1 MSSKSTGISSSPSML
16 FWFLSSIFS
25 RLLNFAVLD
34 HAWESSR
41 SSVRLLNRAG
51 FLDDIKLLLS
61 CLDIILNSLVSL
73 DSVTLTRFWLTFIRR
88 AVRVL
93 NCSVCWNNS
102 WWSVVSKYMSPN
114 AKLAVDFIVL
124 LFLQVKQ
131 SLPASE
137 GVVWL
142 SIHLGTQQLW
152 AIHLSC
158 FFWFEPDKI
167 FFADHLDWVSRKM
180 LSRWELLNEV
190 PHLFEFSLLSKAP
203 EDDAQNGLRYWGTD

>member
-1 MSSKSTGISSSPSML
+1 MSSSSLMF

-25 RLLNFAVLD
+25 HILNFAVL
-34 HAWESSR
+34 HYSWESSN
-41 SSVRLLNRAG
+41 SKIWLLNRAG
-51 FLDDIKLLLS
+51 FLDNIKLLLS
-61 CLDIILNSLVSL
+61 CLDVILNGTVSV

-124 LFLQVKQ
+124 LFFQVKQ
-131 SLPASE
+131 SLPASK

-142 SIHLGTQQLW
+142 SIHLWTQQLW

-158 FFWFEPDKI
+158 FFWFEPEEI

-180 LSRWELLNEV
+180 LSRWELYKQV